1 MTDKTRAIAAILER
15 AEHVHGVVTEKTQ
28 GRDEDWALF
37 YAWWLVFWSE
47 LPAELGTT
55 PGLTALAVEL
65 VRLDR
70 EYRAS
75 PRTEPWPEFYAREIL
90 AGTGGQR

>member
-1 MTDKTRAIAAILER
+1 MTEKTRAIAAILER
-15 AEHVHGVVTEKTQ
+15 AKHTHAVVAEKTQ
-28 GRDEDWALF
+28 GHDPDWALF
-37 YAWWLVFWSE
+37 YAWWLVTWSE

-70 EYRAS
+70 EYRAAA
-75 PRTEPWPEFYAREIL
+75 RAEPWPEFYARELL
-90 AGTGGQR
+90 AWSGS